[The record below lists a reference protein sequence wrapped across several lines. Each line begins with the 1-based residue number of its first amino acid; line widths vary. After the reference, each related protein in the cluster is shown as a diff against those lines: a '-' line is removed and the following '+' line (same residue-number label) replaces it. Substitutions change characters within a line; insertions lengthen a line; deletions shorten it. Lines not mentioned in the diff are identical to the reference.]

1 MAGSSK
7 EGGKRWQVI
16 NSSSRGRCLKSD
28 DARQL
33 TWSFLIAEPS
43 LLKWSSFAAFTV
55 KRHFLWGLIFICRG
69 RETTG
74 GERRRVLLVAK
85 AAGAGLLRRH
95 VPNGDAILSRY
106 LLQGGN
112 LRVTLCGNR
121 EEQYLQ
127 WAILDEVGVKAKG
140 WLIDWFKNMRC
151 NYGKFVPLFCWWIGS
166 MIPPNKKKI
175 DKISQERSVSGIE
188 SHA

>member
-1 MAGSSK
+1 MWDTQTHLLCDSDSIIDDFGWAILALKDYISSFWSKSNPNEICKLIDPILRKKTRSGS
-7 EGGKRWQVI
+7 GWQVKRGEKKWQEI

-28 DARQL
+28 DVRQL

-74 GERRRVLLVAK
+74 GERRRVWLVAK

-106 LLQGGN
+106 LLQGKN
-112 LRVTLCGNR
+112 LRVLLLR
-121 EEQYLQ
+121 
-127 WAILDEVGVKAKG
+127 
-140 WLIDWFKNMRC
+140 
-151 NYGKFVPLFCWWIGS
+151 
-166 MIPPNKKKI
+166 
-175 DKISQERSVSGIE
+175 
-188 SHA
+188 